1 MYNFFYINCPRCTIL
16 SNLGA
21 GLKKDFGKL
30 DLGAVLLI
38 YNKMKLQK
46 VKIKVKSKK
55 YHLKIGESI
64 LRTLTW
70 SSMYTFF
77 LAIVFSIQFCVHEY
91 F

>member
-55 YHLKIGESI
+55 YHLKKRRKYM

-77 LAIVFSIQFCVHEY
+77 
-91 F
+91 